1 MDRATHKKQ
10 TVSGIKWNLLNQTIT
25 QGITFVIS
33 LTLMRMLAPEQFGLI
48 GMVTIFSGFLTVFR
62 DFGLGNAIIQKKGI
76 NIQDKSTIFWV
87 TLVVGFFLST
97 ILVVLSPL
105 LADFYDEP
113 RITSIARA
121 LSLLFFLQALGS
133 THNALLRKKLLYK
146 NLFWVNT
153 SAVLIGGTA
162 ALIAAH
168 QDYGLWALVIQQV
181 VTDLL
186 TTIAL
191 WLVFPFRPRF
201 IFSLIHLKHHLKFG
215 LPMVGTQSVNY
226 WSRNADNLLIGRFL
240 GADLLGIYSRA
251 YSIMMLP
258 LSRVSGVISSV
269 MFPSLSM
276 IQDDLDRVKK
286 IYLKMSRVIA
296 FFTFPIMG
304 MLIVVAEPFVK
315 LVLGEQWI
323 GMVPVLQILS
333 IVGAIQSVATL
344 NGNIFMSQGKTA
356 LDFKVNI
363 VSNFIIVLAFLIGVQ
378 YGIIEVA
385 WTYLIAVFIII
396 LPQWYIM
403 GKLIS
408 CKLLEIIKNILPH
421 IFIAVVLTVSS
432 SFTLG
437 LIADTTNLIKLIV
450 GVIEF
455 GLGWLL
461 FMWIFSKNNFNE
473 IRTILDEAFSYNNKL
488 RLKKMKL

>member
-1 MDRATHKKQ
+1 LDQATHKKQ

-25 QGITFVIS
+25 QGVTFVIS

-48 GMVTIFSGFLTVFR
+48 GMVTVFSGFLTVFR

-76 NIQDKSTIFWV
+76 NIKDKSTIFWV
-87 TLVVGFFLST
+87 TLVVGFLLS
-97 ILVVLSPL
+97 ILLLVLSPL
-105 LADFYDEP
+105 LADFYNEP
-113 RITSIARA
+113 RVTAIASA
-121 LSLLFFLQALGS
+121 LSFLFFVQALGS
-133 THNALLRKKLLYK
+133 THNALLRKRLLYK
-146 NLFWVNT
+146 KIFWVNT
-153 SAVLIGGTA
+153 SAVIIGGTA
-162 ALIAAH
+162 ALVAAY

-181 VTDLL
+181 VTALL

-191 WLVFPFRPRF
+191 WLVFPFRPKF
-201 IFSLIHLKHHLKFG
+201 IFSLKRLKLHLKFG

-240 GADLLGIYSRA
+240 GADVLGIYSRA

-269 MFPSLSM
+269 MFPSLSI
-276 IQDDLDRVKK
+276 IQDDLARVKK

-296 FFTFPIMG
+296 FFTFPIVG

-333 IVGAIQSVATL
+333 IVGALQSVATL
-344 NGNIFMSQGKTA
+344 NGNIYMSQGKTA

-385 WTYLIAVFIII
+385 WAYLIAIFIII

-403 GKLIS
+403 GRLIS
-408 CKLLEIIKNILPH
+408 CRLLEIIKNILPH
-421 IFIAVVLTVSS
+421 TFIAVFLTIGS

-450 GVIEF
+450 GVVEF
-455 GLGWLL
+455 GIGWLL

-473 IRTILDEAFSYNNKL
+473 IRLIVDEALPNNKKL
-488 RLKKMKL
+488 HLEKMKL